1 MTAVNRIS
9 VPFSFSG
16 AIIVAMMAM
25 CLALWP
31 QPALAEGEV
40 ISPTLTVLT
49 TTLDLPSSA
58 ATIAVPV
65 HFTTTAEA
73 VSSVYFTLEYNKSC
87 LRIANPATA
96 FSGYPATFSHSEL
109 VNADSGEMEISL
121 WKDGAQTALTTD
133 VLMVTTFTLE
143 PACLT
148 GNPTTIFTFTTP
160 TPIFGKTDGISSV
173 TGAAQGG
180 TYTLDLNQAPTAI
193 SSPKTTAENATGARS
208 IATLSTTDVDGDSAS
223 TTFAMATA
231 CGDFSN
237 DGFWLNPANTAQ
249 LYTDRTF
256 NFEADASYTV
266 CVQAN
271 DGQGATFTQEVDV
284 NITDVDE
291 APYEITLSNAEVM
304 DGETTVGAFGT
315 EDEDTGDT
323 FTYALVATG
332 EGSADSG
339 SFNLTPEGALSF
351 KAPVNFAV
359 KSVYKI
365 RVESTGSDTL
375 ALQRQF
381 TIVVYGQPSLALP
394 GTESLPV
401 VVVAGQ
407 SVAMPVNY
415 TPNGNGIATAAFT
428 VTYNTA
434 CFNYTG
440 LSATQATFASV
451 VDSATDGTV
460 VVTLSSSSAVL
471 EQGVIAAYTFA
482 GVADCAI
489 DNYETSISF
498 GTGDAAPVL
507 KLADGRVRT
516 LSAPTNGRL
525 AVIEDDARG
534 DCNSDGAIN
543 AGDFSATA
551 LEILDDDDSGISWLH
566 SPKDDF
572 RGSPKGCDSN
582 NDTVV
587 AVSDIICTART
598 FFGLGCAAPVL
609 AAAAAT
615 PVVTAPSAVPATPG
629 MAVDVPVQLT
639 ANDNAI
645 SSMAFTLNF
654 DASQFTFDPA
664 DNDGDGVADA
674 LSFNVPAAVYRMAVY
689 DAAHGRLQ
697 VLLTGVSLPLPLLTD
712 GAVVTVQLVGAAGGS
727 TQPASLTLSDVS
739 LGSESGQTVP
749 VEVGSTDAWY
759 GFKVFMPMAQ

>member
-16 AIIVAMMAM
+16 AFIVAMMAM

-96 FSGYPATFSHSEL
+96 FSGYPANFSHSEL

-121 WKDGAQTALTTD
+121 WDSFEGQTALAD
-133 VLMVTTFTLE
+133 GVLMVTTFTLE

-160 TPIFGKTDGISSV
+160 TPIFGKTGGIGSV

-193 SSPKTTAENATGARS
+193 SSPKTTAENASGTRS
-208 IATLSTTDVDGDSAS
+208 IATLSTTDVDPASDSAT
-223 TTFAMATA
+223 TTFAMATT
-231 CGDFSN
+231 CGEFSN

-271 DGQGATFTQEVDV
+271 DGQGATVTQEVDV

-291 APYEITLSNAEVM
+291 APYEITLSNVEVM
-304 DGETTVGAFGT
+304 DGEIFAGAFAT
-315 EDEDTGDT
+315 DDEDTADT
-323 FTYALVATG
+323 FTYALMETG
-332 EGSADSG
+332 EGSADFG
-339 SFNLTPEGALSF
+339 SFDLTTGGALTS
-351 KAPVNFAV
+351 KAAVNFAA

-365 RVESTGSDTL
+365 RVKSTGSDTL
-375 ALQRQF
+375 ALERQF
-381 TIVVYGQPSLALP
+381 TIVVYGKPSLALP

-482 GVADCAI
+482 GVADCSAA
-489 DNYETSISF
+489 NYETSIEF
-498 GTGDAAPVL
+498 GSGDAAPVL

-516 LSAPTNGRL
+516 LSTPTDGWL
-525 AVIEDDARG
+525 AVVEDDARG

-543 AGDFSATA
+543 AGDFPATA
-551 LEILDDDDSGISWLH
+551 LEI
-566 SPKDDF
+566 F
-572 RGSPKGCDSN
+572 
-582 NDTVV
+582 
-587 AVSDIICTART
+587 
-598 FFGLGCAAPVL
+598 
-609 AAAAAT
+609 
-615 PVVTAPSAVPATPG
+615 
-629 MAVDVPVQLT
+629 
-639 ANDNAI
+639 
-645 SSMAFTLNF
+645 
-654 DASQFTFDPA
+654 
-664 DNDGDGVADA
+664 DGDD
-674 LSFNVPAAVYRMAVY
+674 
-689 DAAHGRLQ
+689 Q
-697 VLLTGVSLPLPLLTD
+697 
-712 GAVVTVQLVGAAGGS
+712 Q
-727 TQPASLTLSDVS
+727 
-739 LGSESGQTVP
+739 
-749 VEVGSTDAWY
+749 
-759 GFKVFMPMAQ
+759 